1 MFNHIMS
8 ASQSSNLLLSVT
20 LLFTFQMLSSTHAA
34 SITCNTPLGVQG
46 HSWEVQLSSSIFL
59 LRLQFHTVLAL
70 GNILAINTRVE
81 QLKLIQSST
90 VLHHKI
96 YSFKVG
102 EKISSYY
109 SRDYAHLGFGALR
122 RVNGLGLVELRFL
135 LTLGDAVSQ

>member
-1 MFNHIMS
+1 MS

-20 LLFTFQMLSSTHAA
+20 LLFSFQMLSSTHAA
-34 SITCNTPLGVQG
+34 LITSNTPLGVQG
-46 HSWEVQLSSSIFL
+46 HSWEVRLSSSIFL

-70 GNILAINTRVE
+70 GNILGINTRVE

-90 VLHHKI
+90 VFHHKI
-96 YSFKVG
+96 YSFKFG
-102 EKISSYY
+102 EKKFPHIISVIT
-109 SRDYAHLGFGALR
+109 HLRFGALR